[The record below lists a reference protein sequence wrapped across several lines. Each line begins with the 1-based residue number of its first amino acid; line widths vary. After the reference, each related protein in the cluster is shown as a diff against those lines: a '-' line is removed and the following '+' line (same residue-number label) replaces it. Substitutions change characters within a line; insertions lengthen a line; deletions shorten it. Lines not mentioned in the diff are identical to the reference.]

1 MKPHFPFEKAG
12 REMSHTQARTWVDDY
27 RKTCSTQTHPIYAE
41 GFSKEILMKILANDD
56 CQGIRI
62 YHGHEKD
69 EPRLLLVGM
78 DKHGNDMHRSQH
90 GLKDDMP
97 SDDGSGIFGDGGKC
111 PDECGNR

>member
-27 RKTCSTQTHPIYAE
+27 RKTCYTQTNPIYAE
-41 GFSKEILMKILANDD
+41 GFSKEILMKILKNDD
-56 CQGIRI
+56 CEGIRI
-62 YHGHEKD
+62 YHGHEKG
-69 EPRLLLVGM
+69 EPRLLVVGM

-97 SDDGSGIFGDGGKC
+97 GDDGSGIFGDGIKC
-111 PDECGNR
+111 PSECGDR